1 MNNSYFLLGWQA
13 YYSNNTYMFVF
24 HLEVYKI
31 VIRIN
36 IQVERKYSIFLLF
49 SLFKSYRDLEAEDV
63 RSLKYR

>member
-1 MNNSYFLLGWQA
+1 
-13 YYSNNTYMFVF
+13 MFVF

-36 IQVERKYSIFLLF
+36 IQVERKYNIFLLF